1 MFEEHNKF
9 DYLEF
14 HLSQVIATDGSKLKK
29 AQVGKQVYIPTS
41 LQTEMNKRGHT
52 VPNSALH
59 EIYFQRPTNIESESE
74 QEEDKPKFY
83 KVIKAYHDDVIK
95 QGRGQ

>member
-1 MFEEHNKF
+1 MFEEHNKL

-41 LQTEMNKRGHT
+41 L
-52 VPNSALH
+52 
-59 EIYFQRPTNIESESE
+59 
-74 QEEDKPKFY
+74 
-83 KVIKAYHDDVIK
+83 
-95 QGRGQ
+95 